1 MTDERGGEVT
11 IVAIDGPSGVGKTT
25 TSLRVAAELGL
36 PHIDT
41 GAMYRAVA
49 LEVLSRGIEL
59 GDAAAVEEIA
69 SRADI
74 EFRWRDGKSRIYLDG
89 EDISDRIRTSEV
101 GMAASTISAIPGVR
115 RVLVNL
121 QREIG
126 QRRGGVL
133 EGRDIGT
140 RVFPRTPHKFFLTAR
155 PEVRADRRWS
165 ELQQK
170 GSEESYESVLA
181 DLQRRDHQDSTRSDS
196 PLTYDDSY
204 EVIDTSALAMEQV
217 VERIVESVNRD
228 MNHEL

>member
-1 MTDERGGEVT
+1 MTEERLGEVT

-25 TSLRVAAELGL
+25 TSLRVAEELGL

-59 GDAAAVEEIA
+59 GDTAAVEQIA
-69 SRADI
+69 SGADI
-74 EFRWRDGKSRIYLDG
+74 EFRWRDGRSRVFMDG

-115 RVLVNL
+115 KVLVNL

-126 QRRGGVL
+126 RRRGGVL

-155 PEVRADRRWS
+155 PEVRADRRWN

-181 DLQRRDHQDSTRSDS
+181 DLERRDHQDSTRSDS

-217 VERIVESVNRD
+217 VERIVDSVRRP
-228 MNHEL
+228 

>member
-1 MTDERGGEVT
+1 VT
-11 IVAIDGPSGVGKTT
+11 SEGAGKVVIVAIDGPSGVGKTT
-25 TSLRVAAELGL
+25 TSLRVAEELGL

-49 LEVLSRGIEL
+49 LAVISEGIEL
-59 GDAAAVEEIA
+59 GDTGAVEQIA
-69 SRADI
+69 SVANI
-74 EFRWRDGKSRIYLDG
+74 EFRWHEGKSRVYLDG
-89 EDISDRIRTSEV
+89 EDVSERIRTSEV

-140 RVFPRTPHKFFLTAR
+140 RVFPGTPHKFFLTAR
-155 PEVRADRRWS
+155 PEVRADRRWN
-165 ELQQK
+165 EFQKK

-196 PLTYDDSY
+196 PLTYDETY

-217 VERIVESVNRD
+217 VQRIVERVNRD
-228 MNHEL
+228 RGQ

>member
-1 MTDERGGEVT
+1 VT
-11 IVAIDGPSGVGKTT
+11 EEAGSVVIVAIDGPSGVGKTT
-25 TSLRVAAELGL
+25 TSLRVAEELGL

-49 LEVLSRGIEL
+49 LAVLSERIDL
-59 GDAAAVEEIA
+59 GDTAAVEQIA
-69 SRADI
+69 SAANI
-74 EFRWRDGKSRIYLDG
+74 EFRWREGKSRVYLDD
-89 EDISDRIRTSEV
+89 EDVSERIRTSEV

-115 RVLVNL
+115 RVLVDL
-121 QREIG
+121 QRQIG

-140 RVFPRTPHKFFLTAR
+140 RVFPGTPHKFFLTAR
-155 PEVRADRRWS
+155 PEVRADRRWN
-165 ELQQK
+165 ELQEK

-196 PLTYDDSY
+196 PLTYDDTY

-217 VERIVESVNRD
+217 VERIVDSIHRR
-228 MNHEL
+228 

>member
-1 MTDERGGEVT
+1 MTEERVEEVT

-25 TSLRVAAELGL
+25 TSLRVAEELGL

-59 GDAAAVEEIA
+59 GDAEAVEGIA
-69 SRADI
+69 SGADI
-74 EFRWRDGKSRIYLDG
+74 EFRWREGKSRVYLDG
-89 EDISDRIRTSEV
+89 EDVSDRIRTSEV

-228 MNHEL
+228 TRR